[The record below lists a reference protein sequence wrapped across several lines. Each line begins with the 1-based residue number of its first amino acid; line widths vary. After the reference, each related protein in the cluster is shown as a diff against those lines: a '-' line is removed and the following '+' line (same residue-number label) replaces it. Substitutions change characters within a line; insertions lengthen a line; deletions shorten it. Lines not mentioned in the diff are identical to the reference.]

1 MLVRPLRAV
10 KKSNGPKSRAFV
22 KHFFGVRM
30 RAVYKKTAVGGATRR
45 RVQRKPRCRI
55 SKGIARS
62 DLVRGRDRAAPT
74 HSCPPYMHFGC
85 TRGSREPLRTSDRRR
100 RRGFDRRS
108 RCASKDLVPKLVA
121 PLRRACEFRARARPT
136 RYAGPGTEVAA
147 LFGASGYRHSISLRN
162 RSSTSIDAVPRTP
175 AIRAGMDAGRAAGFG
190 DDFRSDGSVPS
201 TGARPRGRS
210 GIANSTDP
218 TQIAVGTP
226 APMHAMSLA
235 RREGFVG
242 SIGAAIR
249 IHVALAA
256 GSREA
261 GPNASPDRV
270 NARRALAN
278 SSVRMTRPRCATSN
292 REPGG
297 IRYVRRRM

>member
-1 MLVRPLRAV
+1 
-10 KKSNGPKSRAFV
+10 
-22 KHFFGVRM
+22 M

-62 DLVRGRDRAAPT
+62 DLVRGRDRATPT

-136 RYAGPGTEVAA
+136 RYAGPGTDVAA
-147 LFGASGYRHSISLRN
+147 LFGASGYRHRISLRN
-162 RSSTSIDAVPRTP
+162 RSSTRSTPCRGRRRSGPEWTPVEPR
-175 AIRAGMDAGRAAGFG
+175 
-190 DDFRSDGSVPS
+190 GSATISGP
-201 TGARPRGRS
+201 TDRCPRRERRPRGRS

-226 APMHAMSLA
+226 GPDA
-235 RREGFVG
+235 RDVARATRGFRRLDRG
-242 SIGAAIR
+242 CD
-249 IHVALAA
+249 
-256 GSREA
+256 
-261 GPNASPDRV
+261 PDS
-270 NARRALAN
+270 RRA
-278 SSVRMTRPRCATSN
+278 RGRIT
-292 REPGG
+292 
-297 IRYVRRRM
+297 